1 MTDASFSRNR
11 DNFCYRH
18 PDRVSFV
25 MCQRCLRTICPECQT
40 QGAVGVICPECMMQQ
55 KNDRTP
61 AQKKAERRWG
71 GGSGSTVAT
80 RSGFSALAVTYS
92 IMVITTVVSLMQMV
106 PGEFGGTIG
115 RLFTFVGV
123 FIDPEVGAEMQP
135 WRALTV
141 LLVHGG
147 LWHLLLNM
155 LSLWMMGRIL
165 EPMLGRWRFLAL
177 YLIAGLAGSVTMALF
192 DPAQPVV
199 GASGAIFGT
208 FGALMVIT
216 RRLGGD
222 ITGIAVIVGMN
233 FVIGFIPGFN
243 VAWQAH
249 LGGLIGGLAVGA
261 IYAATRRTDQRGRQI
276 AMLAGVIVVLIAATF
291 LIPVLHPNLLA

>member
-40 QGAVGVICPECMMQQ
+40 QGAVGVVCPECMKQQ

-71 GGSGSTVAT
+71 RGSGTTAVAAT
-80 RSGFSALAVTYS
+80 GFPALAVTYS
-92 IMVITTVVSLMQMV
+92 IMVITAVVSLVQMV
-106 PGEFGGTIG
+106 PGGLGDSVG
-115 RLFTFVGV
+115 RTLLFMGV
-123 FIDPEVGAEMQP
+123 FIDPELGPGMQP

-165 EPMLGRWRFLAL
+165 EPLLGRWRFLSL
-177 YLIAGLAGSVTMALF
+177 YLISGVAGSVVMALF
-192 DPAQPVV
+192 DPTQPVV

-233 FVIGFIPGFN
+233 LVIGFIPGFN

-261 IYAATRRTDQRGRQI
+261 IYAATRRADQRGRQI
-276 AMLAGVIVVLIAATF
+276 AMLAGFVVVLVAATF
-291 LIPVLHPNLLA
+291 LIPVLHPHLFG